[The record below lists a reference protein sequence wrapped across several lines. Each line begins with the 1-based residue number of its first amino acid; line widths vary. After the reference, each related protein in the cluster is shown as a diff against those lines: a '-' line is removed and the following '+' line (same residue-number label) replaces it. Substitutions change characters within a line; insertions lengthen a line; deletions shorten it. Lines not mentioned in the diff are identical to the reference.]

1 MGIARFPDRS
11 ADFGKGSKRNA
22 LAKCGGHMTAGK
34 TAPTSESQ
42 LLGGV
47 NVRTIEP
54 LGASALPALL
64 TEVQEPE
71 RLRKIVAGLQVY
83 RSAR

>member
-1 MGIARFPDRS
+1 MGVARFPYTS

-22 LAKCGGHMTAGK
+22 LAKCRGHMTVGK

-42 LLGGV
+42 LLGWG

-71 RLRKIVAGLQVY
+71 RSRKIVAGLQVY
-83 RSAR
+83 WSAL